1 MKALFFTT
9 LATIFV
15 APAQAEVVVH
25 PIVAGSS
32 SARLYGGADYCK
44 DFFIMR
50 IADGWSVVQE
60 GEADLKNDKFE
71 KLQGCLGK
79 TDNDTVDVVVFS
91 AAVMDKCTTYTQCV
105 PPILGNGACVN
116 RTSYRHRTSRYDGYF
131 ACNSNFANRKGML
144 NGLQFDAPIDNNLL
158 ASALSS
164 NAIKAAS
171 TEFAQAQ
178 YSRILASIEQVDTAK
193 CGSCQLERDAI
204 INFFN
209 NFSNYTNPEKLI
221 TAGRDY
227 INITGIRQLPSWMMA
242 RISPVTAEMLI
253 AQGGQDWRQK
263 YVARIK
269 QLMASDANM
278 KDIESFIKQ
287 LENSSNDNWSSVDF
301 DGKLPQ
307 FKELLRNRM
316 NEENRLAKKRTQDA
330 AQEAERQRQAEAKK
344 VLAWRKTLQVG
355 SDTFCGPVIEIRH
368 PMVKIFISV
377 QLQGFGNEAWLKS
390 SDIFPPEYGCRNVNG
405 RLSTY

>member
-1 MKALFFTT
+1 MKALLFST

-25 PIVAGSS
+25 PIAAGSS
-32 SARLYGGADYCK
+32 SARLYSGADYCK

-79 TDNDTVDVVVFS
+79 TDNDTVEVVVFS
-91 AAVMDKCTTYTQCV
+91 AAVVDKCTTFTQCV

-131 ACNSNFANRKGML
+131 ACNSNFANRKGVL

-158 ASALSS
+158 TSALSS

-178 YSRILASIEQVDTAK
+178 YGRILASIEQVDPAK
-193 CGSCQLERDAI
+193 CGSCQLERDVI

-209 NFSNYTNPEKLI
+209 NFSNYTNSEKLS

-227 INITGIRQLPSWMMA
+227 INITGIRKLPSWMTA
-242 RISPVTAEMLI
+242 RISPATAEMLI
-253 AQGGQDWRQK
+253 VQGEQDWRKK
-263 YVARIK
+263 YIERIK
-269 QLMASDANM
+269 KLAASDANM
-278 KDIESFIKQ
+278 KDIELFISQ
-287 LENSSNDNWSSVDF
+287 MENYENNNWGSVDF
-301 DGKLPQ
+301 DSKLSQ

-316 NEENRLAKKRTQDA
+316 NEENRLAKKRAQDA
-330 AQEAERQRQAEAKK
+330 AQETERQRQAEAKK

-355 SDTFCGPVIEIRH
+355 SDTFCGPVIEVRH

-405 RLSTY
+405 RLSIY